1 MKRYCSFTS
10 SVLQLD
16 IMRVRFPLLIAATS
30 LAVVIAGCGSTVPT
44 HQTRPQSKP
53 MTTAKAKTTPSPTP
67 APSTVS
73 ATAPINCNALP
84 PTTVSLKTATSN
96 NYTFKVGSIPLPKGA
111 PALLAGNTPLN
122 NPKHLPPV
130 WIAPNWES
138 YIPRVPVVNDT
149 HGAVSNC
156 TAQEWAYGL
165 LKMVALSEWANEWD
179 APQLLQLTAAQ
190 SGSAPDFY
198 GGSQG
203 VSPLFAGDRQTFTG
217 GVWPTKLILV
227 ALTPAEQQDQGTTS
241 KFAFINVTPAN
252 LTGITTITTPS
263 GQTSQSRSSAA
274 SDGGGILAAGTYETH
289 YTASGTWRFGPVFLP
304 TSWQGCS
311 ADGVTSVVCGNAGV
325 S

>member
-1 MKRYCSFTS
+1 MQAEKERHNNPIMMKARYLPFIGAIG
-10 SVLQLD
+10 L
-16 IMRVRFPLLIAATS
+16 AA
-30 LAVVIAGCGSTVPT
+30 LIAGCGSTVPS
-44 HQTRPQSKP
+44 HQNRPQSKP
-53 MTTAKAKTTPSPTP
+53 SATAKAKTTPTPSPT
-67 APSTVS
+67 PSTVS

-84 PTTVSLKTATSN
+84 PTTVPYKTAISN

-138 YIPRVPVVNDT
+138 YIPRIPVVNDT

-156 TAQEWAYGL
+156 TAQEWAYGF
-165 LKMVALSEWANEWD
+165 LKMNALSDWASEWD
-179 APQLLQLTAAQ
+179 APQLLQATAGH
-190 SGSAPDFY
+190 SGTAPEFY

-217 GVWPTKLILV
+217 GIWPTKLILV
-227 ALTPAEQQDQGTTS
+227 QLTPAEQQDQATTS
-241 KFAFINVTPAN
+241 KFAFIAVTLPN
-252 LTGITTITTPS
+252 GTEVTTTTTPS
-263 GQTSQSRSSAA
+263 GQTSQTHSSGA
-274 SDGGGILAAGTYETH
+274 SNGGGILAAGTYETN
-289 YTASGTWRFGPVFLP
+289 YTAAGTWPFGPVFLP

>member
-1 MKRYCSFTS
+1 MNYRHIGSN
-10 SVLQLD
+10 VIHLA
-16 IMRVRFPLLIAATS
+16 IMRVRLLPLIAATS
-30 LAVVIAGCGSTVPT
+30 LAVVIAGCGSTASI

-53 MTTAKAKTTPSPTP
+53 TTTAKAKTTPSPTP

-96 NYTFKVGSIPLPKGA
+96 SYTFKVGSIPLPKGA

-130 WIAPNWES
+130 WIVPNWES
-138 YIPRVPVVNDT
+138 YIPRVRVVNDT

-165 LKMVALSEWANEWD
+165 LKMVALSDWASEWD
-179 APQLLQLTAAQ
+179 APQLLQATAGH
-190 SGSAPDFY
+190 SGTAPEFY

-203 VSPLFAGDRQTFTG
+203 VSPLFAGDRQTVTG
-217 GVWPTKLILV
+217 GIWPTKLILV
-227 ALTPAEQQDQGTTS
+227 QLTPAEQQDQATTS
-241 KFAFINVTPAN
+241 KFAFIFVSLPNGTAVT
-252 LTGITTITTPS
+252 TTTTPS

-274 SDGGGILAAGTYETH
+274 GNGGGILAAGTYESN
-289 YTASGTWRFGPVFLP
+289 YTAVGTWPFGPVFLP

-311 ADGVTSVVCGNAGV
+311 ADGVTSVVCGAAGV

>member
-1 MKRYCSFTS
+1 MNMKIGL
-10 SVLQLD
+10 VGLAGALG
-16 IMRVRFPLLIAATS
+16 LI
-30 LAVVIAGCGSTVPT
+30 IAGCGANAPVIHNP
-44 HQTRPQSKP
+44 KP
-53 MTTAKAKTTPSPTP
+53 ASQPSATSKAKTTPTPSPT
-67 APSTVS
+67 PSTVS

-84 PTTVSLKTATSN
+84 PTTVPYKTAISN

-138 YIPRVPVVNDT
+138 YIPRIPVVNDT

-156 TAQEWAYGL
+156 TAQDWAYGL
-165 LKMVALSEWANEWD
+165 LKLVALGDWASEWD
-179 APQLLQLTAAQ
+179 APQLLQATAGH
-190 SGSAPDFY
+190 SGTAPEFY

-203 VSPLFAGDRQTFTG
+203 VAPLFAGDRQIFTG
-217 GVWPTKLILV
+217 GIWPIKLILV
-227 ALTPAEQQDQGTTS
+227 PLTAAERQDQATTS
-241 KFAFINVTPAN
+241 KFAFIFVAPSTTA
-252 LTGITTITTPS
+252 GITTTITPS
-263 GQTSQSRSSAA
+263 GQTSQTHSTAA
-274 SDGGGILAAGTYETH
+274 ANGGGILAAGTYQSN
-289 YTASGTWRFGPVFLP
+289 YTAAGAWPFGPVFLP